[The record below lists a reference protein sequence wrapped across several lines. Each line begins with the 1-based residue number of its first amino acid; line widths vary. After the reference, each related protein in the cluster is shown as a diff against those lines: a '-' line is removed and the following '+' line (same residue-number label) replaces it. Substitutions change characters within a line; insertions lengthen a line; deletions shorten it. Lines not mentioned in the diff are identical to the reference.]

1 MKTNKTLRN
10 IVLALALGS
19 TSCRVNHSQYRYDG
33 KIGEDKVKFTEDR
46 DLIFKL
52 RNGNVLSVTKPDGRA
67 ITYMDYQGNDL
78 KLEYIEITK
87 NGQETRYTPNNEV
100 GKPIL
105 EKAQKQFDDY
115 LQEIKISKI
124 NQGLVDLE

>member
-1 MKTNKTLRN
+1 
-10 IVLALALGS
+10 
-19 TSCRVNHSQYRYDG
+19 
-33 KIGEDKVKFTEDR
+33 
-46 DLIFKL
+46 
-52 RNGNVLSVTKPDGRA
+52 
-67 ITYMDYQGNDL
+67 MDYQGNDL

-115 LQEIKISKI
+115 LQQIKTYKL
-124 NQGLVDLE
+124 NEGLVNLE